1 MVTEH
6 HAKHREQ
13 RCAPALAVAVLS
25 NMPSQGEGGRGA
37 ALALPAPAEPL
48 LVRAAGPGV
57 GEGSPRHRRQRVQTA
72 PRRLSSAFRSS
83 ARRVAGKG
91 LGQRRKE
98 SDSCRGT
105 GLGRRGRNSEGQAV
119 GLEPRAVVGG
129 FHGSRVW
136 QLLLCPYVVRAPAC
150 SMGKAAWRAGVGG
163 GVENL
168 QESFSR
174 GSD

>member
-1 MVTEH
+1 MPRRWLWRCFPTC
-6 HAKHREQ
+6 HR
-13 RCAPALAVAVLS
+13 RARA
-25 NMPSQGEGGRGA
+25 GE
-37 ALALPAPAEPL
+37 ALPAPAEPL

-72 PRRLSSAFRSS
+72 PRRLSLAFRSS

-129 FHGSRVW
+129 FHGSRVR
-136 QLLLCPYVVRAPAC
+136 QLLLCPYAVRAPAC
-150 SMGKAAWRAGVGG
+150 SMGKSSVEGWGG
-163 GVENL
+163 
-168 QESFSR
+168 R
-174 GSD
+174 GRGEFARELFQRL